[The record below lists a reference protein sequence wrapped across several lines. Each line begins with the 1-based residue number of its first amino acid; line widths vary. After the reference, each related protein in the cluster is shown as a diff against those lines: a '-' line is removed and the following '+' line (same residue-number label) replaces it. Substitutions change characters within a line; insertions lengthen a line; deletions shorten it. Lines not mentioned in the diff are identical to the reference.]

1 MVSKRLVFL
10 ILAAGLLTSATR
22 PGFAEKPLRLFF
34 EKNIEAAK
42 RPEPQTHTVR
52 EGEWLIRILEEKGYT
67 RQEIRELLPVVKEL
81 NPDIT
86 DLNKLR
92 PGQTLQLPDEP
103 PATLKIRPAI
113 PPESKKKTYTVKSGD
128 TLVSILKREGVP
140 QELIFKDYLG
150 LFLELNP
157 QISDINKLRVGQE
170 IVLPVPGSAPAAA
183 VPAVPDKAPANAT
196 AVAAPVSAG
205 QGGSPGGAN
214 GTGSPNA
221 TGGGTA
227 GPGGPAQGHGGH
239 GAAPSGAQAKLPV
252 QTVKPKPPVA
262 EKPVNATEEKEEEKK
277 PVTGLPFVRS
287 VLEQMRFR
295 FTPGQE
301 ALYPLPKGGWLHVDL
316 VDSPIFDTPWGEKVI
331 FALTPKNQEWIDNAE
346 ALGMR
351 VCPVSPDWS
360 LQEVLEKLTETYPQ
374 AFRLWAKDRDLV
386 RFKDGMSI
394 TLKGPQM
401 VVIERRLSEKAV
413 YMLWPRQTPT
423 EPSLPQGLPEVLSQG
438 RIKVIEL
445 DAYNKPSRLPSRPRG
460 SVYIPVATHTDL
472 LQAMRLKKLDGREP
486 QNLAELLRM
495 LQGKDMLHQGMA
507 RAAWYSGPKSLA
519 VQVPAWLVSPGSGKI
534 ILLDSRFSDES
545 LISILTQA
553 GYTCFVLPN

>member
-34 EKNIEAAK
+34 EKNIETAK

-227 GPGGPAQGHGGH
+227 GPGGPAQGYGGH
-239 GAAPSGAQAKLPV
+239 DAAPSGAQAKLPV
-252 QTVKPKPPVA
+252 F
-262 EKPVNATEEKEEEKK
+262 
-277 PVTGLPFVRS
+277 G
-287 VLEQMRFR
+287 
-295 FTPGQE
+295 
-301 ALYPLPKGGWLHVDL
+301 
-316 VDSPIFDTPWGEKVI
+316 
-331 FALTPKNQEWIDNAE
+331 
-346 ALGMR
+346 
-351 VCPVSPDWS
+351 
-360 LQEVLEKLTETYPQ
+360 
-374 AFRLWAKDRDLV
+374 
-386 RFKDGMSI
+386 
-394 TLKGPQM
+394 
-401 VVIERRLSEKAV
+401 
-413 YMLWPRQTPT
+413 
-423 EPSLPQGLPEVLSQG
+423 
-438 RIKVIEL
+438 
-445 DAYNKPSRLPSRPRG
+445 
-460 SVYIPVATHTDL
+460 
-472 LQAMRLKKLDGREP
+472 
-486 QNLAELLRM
+486 
-495 LQGKDMLHQGMA
+495 
-507 RAAWYSGPKSLA
+507 
-519 VQVPAWLVSPGSGKI
+519 
-534 ILLDSRFSDES
+534 
-545 LISILTQA
+545 
-553 GYTCFVLPN
+553 